1 MHTIE
6 VPPLTANLL
15 LHFQFNVQYQSHAV
29 SWIRLDEDVT
39 ICINTVRMG
48 VHPPS
53 NKFYAN
59 HPTLTQSF
67 GLIIDHSYNLHTNEF
82 SLTWTDT

>member
-6 VPPLTANLL
+6 VPPLTSKLL
-15 LHFQFNVQYQSHAV
+15 QFQFNVQYQSHAV

-53 NKFYAN
+53 NKCYAN
-59 HPTLTQSF
+59 HPLSPN
-67 GLIIDHSYNLHTNEF
+67 LLALLSNIHNLHTNEF